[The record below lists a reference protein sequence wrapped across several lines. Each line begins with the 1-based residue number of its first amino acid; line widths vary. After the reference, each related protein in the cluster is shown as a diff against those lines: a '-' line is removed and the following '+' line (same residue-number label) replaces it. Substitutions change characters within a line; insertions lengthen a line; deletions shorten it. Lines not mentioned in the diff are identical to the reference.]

1 MSYVIRAGGP
11 EGCAWVAARTGLAV
25 TPRARSV
32 VACRP
37 DGLVR
42 AAVVLDGWT
51 SHSVQL
57 HMASESPIAWRRLLP
72 EVGRYV
78 FEACRRPADPPVDV
92 VLGHL
97 RSDNT
102 AALRLACRSG
112 FQVEAR
118 VPAVFGPGVALVLMS
133 YRREQWDRN
142 LQPSRMVA

>member
-1 MSYVIRAGGP
+1 MIVRAGGA

-32 VACRP
+32 VACRA

-57 HMASESPIAWRRLLP
+57 HMASESPIAWRRLIP
-72 EVGRYV
+72 ELTRYV
-78 FEACRRPADPPVDV
+78 FEGCRRQGDPPVLV
-92 VLGHL
+92 VMGHL

-102 AALRLACRSG
+102 LALRLALRAG
-112 FQVEAR
+112 FQVETR
-118 VPAVFGPGVALVLMS
+118 VRGVFGPGVDLVLVS
-133 YRREQWDRN
+133 YRREQWERDR
-142 LQPSRMVA
+142 QPSRMVA

>member
-1 MSYVIRAGGP
+1 MTYTVRAGGA

-25 TPRARSV
+25 TPRARAL

-37 DGLVR
+37 DGPIR

-51 SHSVQL
+51 SHSVQM

-72 EVGRYV
+72 EAERYV
-78 FEACRRPADPPVDV
+78 FEGCRRPGDPPVLV
-92 VLGHL
+92 VMGHL

-102 AALRLACRSG
+102 PALRLACRAG
-112 FQVEAR
+112 FAVETR
-118 VPAVFGPGVALVLMS
+118 VRDVFGVGVDLVLMS
-133 YRREQWDRN
+133 YRREQWERD